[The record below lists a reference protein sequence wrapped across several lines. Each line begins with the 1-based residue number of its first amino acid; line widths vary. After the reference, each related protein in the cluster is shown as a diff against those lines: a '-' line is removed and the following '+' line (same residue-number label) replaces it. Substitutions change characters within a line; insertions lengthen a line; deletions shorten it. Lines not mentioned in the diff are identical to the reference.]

1 MGSTGALAR
10 LRRHP
15 WRLTLAA
22 WTVLIAVLVV
32 PLLPAA
38 SAPLPPCNPSG
49 AINPDPSLITCPM
62 DDANYEAIAVFLYL
76 VLWAFGILVLVVA
89 FAVSRIA
96 RRSGERPGGNTATDA
111 PHRP

>member
-1 MGSTGALAR
+1 MGSTGPPGR

-15 WRLTLAA
+15 WLLTLAA

-38 SAPLPPCNPSG
+38 SAPFPPCNPGG
-49 AINPDPSLITCPM
+49 AINPDPSLLTCPM

-89 FAVSRIA
+89 FAISRMA
-96 RRSGERPGGNTATDA
+96 RRSREGPGGDAAADA
-111 PHRP
+111 PPGP